1 MAEDIFF
8 LDDFDPDDLEFLSNL
23 PADVSFDLFMTMKEC
38 ALGRHFRFVQRLN
51 VALRLKARVRAT
63 TWLRPNTGWP
73 EAVTRLRLPQ
83 NVACGFPALRS
94 SERDSQ
100 HSECLELPVW
110 QGQAWSL

>member
-23 PADVSFDLFMTMKEC
+23 PADVSVDLFMTMKEC

-63 TWLRPNTGWP
+63 TWLRPNYPREPTFGQRGRLLSSGTVATLPFSSRKSLSP
-73 EAVTRLRLPQ
+73 ELCSLRFC
-83 NVACGFPALRS
+83 A
-94 SERDSQ
+94 
-100 HSECLELPVW
+100 
-110 QGQAWSL
+110 